1 MKQAKNFFWYLF
13 SFGGNSFIQLI
24 SLWFFAKHLSKE
36 DFGIY
41 ALIAVFGIITVSIS
55 NLGLLSVYQRNFFDL
70 DDKSKEELLFSII
83 SFIIMNLII
92 IILVTLFFFEG
103 INIFFFK
110 KKLGSF
116 LWLLIGQT
124 YFVFHSINQF
134 FFAKLKNTYKAK
146 TFSYLTLLEKSLA
159 FGIAL
164 IVIIVFHYRYE
175 AILLGQMCSVLI
187 LFFYFLYS
195 NIFGKGLKFNLGLLK
210 ASLKLSIPLSPVQ
223 IVKVVGSQSDKYMI
237 SYFGNFSGLG
247 VYDIALKLGN
257 LSFVFN
263 TALQNVFSPKVYQQL
278 FLNDRNKLKRIGDY
292 LTPFYFLTFLFSL
305 IICLFVEEII
315 YFFLNNEFIQA
326 IPIVVLFSSLYA
338 IQFFTKQPQ
347 LLYAKKTKLLS
358 VISFL
363 FIVANIITNIPFIYY
378 FGILGAAYSTIIT
391 GIVYVIVYHYYGQ
404 KFVCIEWEY
413 RKIFLIFI
421 SYLFIITSILS
432 MYFFE
437 INYCYRLFMK
447 ITYISIFIFL
457 GIMMKIVNK
466 ENLKKIFSQ

>member
-1 MKQAKNFFWYLF
+1 MKQAKNLFWYLF

-24 SLWFFAKHLSKE
+24 SLWFFAKYLSKE

-55 NLGLLSVYQRNFFDL
+55 NLGLLSVYQRNFFELDEKAKEDL
-70 DDKSKEELLFSII
+70 LYSII
-83 SFIIMNLII
+83 TFIIVNLII
-92 IILVTLFFFEG
+92 ITLITFFFFEG
-103 INIFFFK
+103 INLFFFK
-110 KKLGSF
+110 KKLDSV

-124 YFVFHSINQF
+124 YFVFQSINQF

-159 FGIAL
+159 FVIAVL
-164 IVIIVFHYRYE
+164 IIIFFRYRYE
-175 AILLGQMCSVLI
+175 AILLGQTVGVVI

-195 NIFGKGLKFNLGLLK
+195 NIFGKRPKLNLNLLK

-278 FLNDRNKLKRIGDY
+278 FLSDRNKLKRIGEY

-315 YFFLNNEFIQA
+315 YFFLNNKFYEA
-326 IPIVVLFSSLYA
+326 IPIVALLSTLYA
-338 IQFFTKQPQ
+338 MQFFTKQPQ

-358 VISFL
+358 VISLL
-363 FIVANIITNIPFIYY
+363 FIVSNIITNIPFIYY
-378 FGILGAAYSTIIT
+378 FGILGAAYSTLIT
-391 GIVYVIVYHYYGQ
+391 GIIYIVIYHYYGQ
-404 KFVCIEWEY
+404 KFVSIEWEY
-413 RKIFLIFI
+413 KKIFLIFI
-421 SYLFIITSILS
+421 SYLFITTSMLS

-447 ITYISIFIFL
+447 ITYILLYIFL
-457 GIMMKIVNK
+457 GVVIKTVNK
-466 ENLKKIFSQ
+466 ENLKKVFNQ

>member
-1 MKQAKNFFWYLF
+1 MKQAKNLFWYLF

-24 SLWFFAKHLSKE
+24 SLSFFSKYLSKE
-36 DFGIY
+36 DFGVY

-70 DDKSKEELLFSII
+70 DEKSKEELLFSII
-83 SFIIMNLII
+83 SFIVMNLIM
-92 IILVTLFFFEG
+92 IILITLFFFEG
-103 INIFFFK
+103 INAIFFK

-124 YFVFHSINQF
+124 YFVVHSINQF

-146 TFSYLTLLEKSLA
+146 IFSYLTLLEKSLA

-164 IVIIVFHYRYE
+164 LIIIIFHYTYE

-187 LFFYFLYS
+187 LFFYFLWC

-223 IVKVVGSQSDKYMI
+223 IVKVIGNQSDKYMI

-247 VYDIALKLGN
+247 VYDIALKIGN

-278 FLNDRNKLKRIGDY
+278 FLNDRNKLKKIGEY

-315 YFFLNNEFIQA
+315 FFFLNNKFHEA
-326 IPIVVLFSSLYA
+326 IPIVVLFSSLYS

-347 LLYAKKTKLLS
+347 LLFAKKTKLLS
-358 VISFL
+358 VISLL
-363 FIVANIITNIPFIYY
+363 FIAINIITNFPFIYY

-391 GIVYVIVYHYYGQ
+391 ELCMLLFITIMD
-404 KFVCIEWEY
+404 KNCLTEWEY
-413 RKIFLIFI
+413 KKIFLIFI
-421 SYLFIITSILS
+421 SYLFIISSILS

-447 ITYISIFIFL
+447 ITYILLFIFL
-457 GIMMKIVNK
+457 
-466 ENLKKIFSQ
+466 E